1 MDIIGLSFTVLKRF
15 YKTPEKNLK
24 LILSDF
30 LDKEAGEMHQG
41 ITRTVY
47 GVIRQERML
56 DYIIEQL
63 ARRKPMQI
71 EMDILILLK
80 IGVYLLIFSG
90 SYPDHAVVN
99 EAVHLTKG
107 KAKGFVNAILR
118 RCGRDKDNIHSMLE
132 AIKEPHIRYSISP
145 LLIENLKSISTDLTA
160 DLDYLNQAPLF
171 HVRVNTNTY
180 TNDFGYDEVQEVLTK
195 EGVIARELKP
205 FNSFE
210 IKGSG
215 GSGTILRNLSKEKK
229 YFYFQNTGSQLISII
244 ASQFSREAVLD
255 CCAAPG
261 TKSVTLS
268 LLRPELRIYAND
280 INVKRI
286 RLLNDFCDGYGLKNI
301 KPIVSDVKRLGFK
314 KKFDFIILDAPCTSA
329 GTLRKNPDLK
339 LKINLS
345 LVKKNAENQL
355 DMIQSIIKNY
365 SNVLLLYS
373 VCSFIA
379 DETENVLDR
388 MIKRREQ
395 ASRLPKIEIMNLS
408 AILDD
413 YGFKYK
419 KGTYGFYLLPDPI
432 LNNDLFYISLIKVK
446 DSDLSL

>member
-1 MDIIGLSFTVLKRF
+1 MNILKPSFVVLKRF
-15 YKTPEKNLK
+15 YKTPKKNLK
-24 LILSDF
+24 LVLSDF
-30 LDKEAGEMHQG
+30 LDKEAGEAHQG

-47 GVIRQERML
+47 GVIRQERIL
-56 DYIIEQL
+56 DYIIEQFTS
-63 ARRKPMQI
+63 RKPTQI
-71 EMDILILLK
+71 ETDILILLK

-99 EAVHLTKG
+99 EAVHLTRK

-118 RCGRDKDNIHSMLE
+118 RCGRDKDSIHRMLE
-132 AIKEPHIRYSISP
+132 EIKEPHIKYSISP
-145 LLIENLKSISTDLTA
+145 LLIKNLKSISTDLFT
-160 DLDYLNQAPLF
+160 DLDYLNQVPLF
-171 HVRVNTNTY
+171 HVRVNTNTN
-180 TNDFGYDEVQEVLTK
+180 TNAFEYDEVKEVLSH
-195 EGVIARELKP
+195 EGVKVRELKS

-210 IKGSG
+210 VKGSG

-229 YFYFQNTGSQLISII
+229 YFYFQNTGSQLVSMI
-244 ASQFSREAVLD
+244 ASQFSREAALD

-286 RLLNDFCDGYGLKNI
+286 RLLKDFCDGYGLKNI
-301 KPIVSDVKRLGFK
+301 KPIVSDIKRSGLK

-355 DMIQSIIKNY
+355 DMLQSIIKNY
-365 SNVLLLYS
+365 SNVLVLYS

-379 DETENVLDR
+379 DETEDVLNR
-388 MIKRREQ
+388 IIKRREK
-395 ASRLPKIEIMNLS
+395 ASRLPKIEIIDLS

-419 KGTYGFYLLPDPI
+419 KGTYGFYLLPDPV
-432 LNNDLFYISLIKVK
+432 LNNDLFYVSLLKIPFM
-446 DSDLSL
+446 

>member
-1 MDIIGLSFTVLKRF
+1 MDIFKPSFVVLKRF
-15 YKTPEKNLK
+15 HKTPGKNLK

-30 LDKEAGEMHQG
+30 LDREAGEAHQG

-47 GVIRQERML
+47 GVIRQERSL
-56 DYIIEQL
+56 DYIIEQF
-63 ARRKPMQI
+63 AGRKSVQI
-71 EMDILILLK
+71 ETDILILLR
-80 IGVYLLIFSG
+80 IGIYLLIFSG

-132 AIKEPHIRYSISP
+132 TIKEPHIRYSISP
-145 LLIENLKSISTDLTA
+145 LLVKNLKSISTDLTA

-171 HVRVNTNTY
+171 HVRVNTNTS
-180 TNDFGYDEVQEVLTK
+180 TNDFGYDEVKEVLIH
-195 EGVIARELKP
+195 EGVNVRELKS

-210 IKGSG
+210 VKGSG
-215 GSGTILRNLSKEKK
+215 GSGTKLINLLKK
-229 YFYFQNTGSQLISII
+229 KKHFYFQNTGSQLISII

-268 LLRPELRIYAND
+268 LLRPELKIYAND

-286 RLLNDFCDGYGLKNI
+286 TLLKDFCEGYGLQNI
-301 KPIVSDVKRLGFK
+301 KPIVSDVKRLGLK

-355 DMIQSIIKNY
+355 DILQSIIKNY
-365 SNVLLLYS
+365 SNIYVLYS

-379 DETENVLDR
+379 DETEDILDR
-388 MIKRREQ
+388 ITRRREQ
-395 ASRLPKIEIMNLS
+395 ACRFPTIEIVDLS
-408 AILDD
+408 AILDG
-413 YGFKYK
+413 YCFKYK
-419 KGTYGFYLLPDPI
+419 KGTYGFYLLPDPV
-432 LNNDLFYISLIKVK
+432 LNNDLFYISLLKIPFM
-446 DSDLSL
+446 